1 MQRIIPYL
9 WFDKEAVEA
18 AKLYVSLFENS
29 KIINTTI
36 IPDTPS
42 GDAETVDFQLA
53 NLKLSAISAGP
64 YFKLNPSI
72 SLMVACGTSEE
83 VDRLHTELVSNGTE
97 LMPLGEYPFS
107 KRYAWVQDR
116 FGVNWQLMLV
126 DNIEE
131 HKQKIRPTF
140 LFSGV
145 ASGKAEEAINY
156 YVSVFENSNKG
167 FINYY
172 GEGEASDT
180 RAKINYAE
188 FNIRGLELI
197 AMDHGFG
204 EDFTFNEA
212 FSFMVMCDNQDEIDR
227 YWDKLSFVPEA
238 EQCGWVKDQFGV
250 SWQIVPSNMSEIMSK
265 GTPEEISRITEAF
278 LKMKKFDIAA
288 LEKARLG

>member
-1 MQRIIPYL
+1 MQKIIPHL

-18 AKLYVSLFENS
+18 SKLYVSLFDDS
-29 KIINTTI
+29 KIINITT

-42 GDAETVDFQLA
+42 GDTDTVSFQLA
-53 NLKLSAISAGP
+53 NLKFSAISAGP

-72 SLMVACGTSEE
+72 SLMVACGTFEE
-83 VDRLHTELVSNGTE
+83 VDRLHTELAKDGFE

-107 KRYAWVQDR
+107 KRFAWVQDR

-126 DNIEE
+126 ENIEE

-140 LFSGV
+140 LFSGE
-145 ASGKAEEAINY
+145 ACGKAEEAINY

-172 GEGEASDT
+172 GAGEAKDS

-188 FNIRGLELI
+188 LNIFGTELV
-197 AMDHGFG
+197 AMDHGYG
-204 EDFTFNEA
+204 ADFTFNEA
-212 FSFMVMCDNQDEIDR
+212 FSFMVMCDNQEEIDR

-250 SWQIVPSNMSEIMSK
+250 SWQVIPSNMGEILGK
-265 GTPEEISRITEAF
+265 GTEEEVKRITEAF

-288 LEKARLG
+288 LENARLA